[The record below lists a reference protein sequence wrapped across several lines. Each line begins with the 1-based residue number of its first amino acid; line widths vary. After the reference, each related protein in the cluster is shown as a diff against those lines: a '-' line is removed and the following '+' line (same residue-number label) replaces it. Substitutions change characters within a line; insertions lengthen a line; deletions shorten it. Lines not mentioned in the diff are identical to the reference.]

1 MDINNEERQIKII
14 ENFALQLKKHI
25 LEMAV
30 SAGADSAHF
39 GGALSITEIVS
50 TLFAYQMKI
59 DKKNPKWEDRD
70 RFILSKGHACLAY
83 YAALC
88 EIGYISKEE
97 LKTFEKNDTNLL
109 GHPVINRNLG
119 IDFSNG
125 SLGMGL
131 SLGIGV
137 AISSKKR
144 NKNFSVYV
152 IVGDGEC
159 NEGSIWEA
167 AMAAPNF
174 KLDNLYVII
183 DKNNFQQTG
192 SNKEIMNVNNL
203 KDKWSSF
210 GWHTVEIDGH
220 NIENIFKFF
229 NDSKE
234 INKPKAII
242 ANTIKGK
249 GFSFSENNNEWHH
262 SVLSKSFYE
271 KAIKELTK
279 K

>member
-1 MDINNEERQIKII
+1 MITASQNEHIKKI
-14 ENFALQLKKHI
+14 ESFALAVRKNI

-30 SAGADSAHF
+30 SAGASSAHF
-39 GGALSITEIVS
+39 GGALSITEIIS
-50 TLFAYQMKI
+50 ILFAHQMKI
-59 DKKNPKWEDRD
+59 DKKNPKWEERD

-83 YAALC
+83 YGALC
-88 EIGYISKEE
+88 EVGYIAKQE
-97 LKTFEKNDTNLL
+97 LQTFEKNDTNLL
-109 GHPVINRNLG
+109 GHPVINRRLG

-137 AISSKKR
+137 AISSKKK
-144 NKNFSVYV
+144 NKKFNVYV

-159 NEGSIWEA
+159 NEGSVWEA

-192 SNKEIMNVNNL
+192 SNKEIMSVENL

-210 GWHTVEIDGH
+210 GWDTTELDGH
-220 NIENIFKFF
+220 NIKDLYSYFQE
-229 NDSKE
+229 SKK
-234 INKPKAII
+234 ITKPKAII

-249 GFSFSENNNEWHH
+249 GFSFSENNNDWHH
-262 SVLSKSFYE
+262 SILTKSFYE
-271 KAIKELTK
+271 KALKELLK
-279 K
+279 N

>member
-1 MDINNEERQIKII
+1 MDELTEIQNIK
-14 ENFALQLKKHI
+14 NFSLNVRKNI

-30 SAGADSAHF
+30 SARASSAHF
-39 GGALSITEIVS
+39 GGALSITEIIS

-59 DKKNPKWEDRD
+59 DKKNPKWEQRD

-88 EIGYISKEE
+88 EVGYISKDE

-109 GHPVINRNLG
+109 GHPVINRNMG
-119 IDFSNG
+119 IEFSNG

-131 SLGIGV
+131 SLGIGG
-137 AISSKKR
+137 AISSKIK
-144 NKNFSVYV
+144 KIFFKVYV
-152 IVGDGEC
+152 VVGDGEC
-159 NEGSIWEA
+159 NEGSVWEA

-174 KLDNLYVII
+174 KLNNLYVII

-192 SNKEIMNVNNL
+192 SNKEIMNVANL
-203 KDKWSSF
+203 RDKWSSF

-220 NIENIFKFF
+220 NIKELYNFF
-229 NDSKE
+229 NQSKN
-234 INKPKAII
+234 IDKPKAII

-249 GFSFSENNNEWHH
+249 GFSFSENNNDWHH

-271 KAIKELTK
+271 KAIKELEK